1 MQRWTSDPLPVPTDP
16 GEPWEHADLEFESL
30 THDGPSYTVV
40 LFLNNPEVA
49 EDASP
54 DETPGFA
61 GRFTVFAHG
70 DCWGYAGHCDPPSG
84 PLHTFDRR
92 PLHPL
97 TPINVTVEIT
107 DALRALGPVDEVT
120 VTALAHSTEPDKRED
135 VLRFARLTLITYDPP
150 ATL

>member
-1 MQRWTSDPLPVPTDP
+1 
-16 GEPWEHADLEFESL
+16 
-30 THDGPSYTVV
+30 
-40 LFLNNPEVA
+40 
-49 EDASP
+49 
-54 DETPGFA
+54 
-61 GRFTVFAHG
+61 VFAHG
-70 DCWGYAGHCDPPSG
+70 DCWGDPGHCDPSRG